1 MPEGITGASR
11 GIHPRR
17 TNPGKAAWRKGACN
31 APLRTLSRGHYLSQM
46 SKGTPYVISA
56 PSGGGKSSLIA
67 KLLQRFPNLVYSI
80 SATTR
85 TPRGEEQDGIH
96 YYFKTPEEFR
106 SMIENGELAEW
117 NEVHGNFYGT
127 PRGPVDA
134 ILGFGGSV
142 ILDLDV
148 FGKPNFDKVYPDAVG
163 ILIVPPSLEEL
174 ERRLRGR
181 GTDPEDVIQ
190 TRLKNAIEE
199 LEFAKRHGKYEHTV
213 VNDDFDR
220 ALDELIKILGK

>member
-1 MPEGITGASR
+1 MPR
-11 GIHPRR
+11 
-17 TNPGKAAWRKGACN
+17 
-31 APLRTLSRGHYLSQM
+31 
-46 SKGTPYVISA
+46 SKPFVISA
-56 PSGGGKSSLIA
+56 PSGAGKTSLIS
-67 KLLQRFPNLVYSI
+67 KLLERFPGLVYSI

-85 TPRGEEQDGIH
+85 APRGEEQDGIH
-96 YYFKTPEEFR
+96 YYFKTKDEFQA
-106 SMIENGELAEW
+106 MIANGELAEW

-134 ILGFGGSV
+134 VLSFGGTI

-181 GTDPEDVIQ
+181 GTDPDDVIQ
-190 TRLKNAIEE
+190 IRLKNAIAE
-199 LEFAKRHGKYEHTV
+199 LEFAQTNGKYEHTI
-213 VNDDFDR
+213 VNDDFDE
-220 ALDELIKILGK
+220 ALEELVGIVGK